1 MNKKNNI
8 LKLRVPITLS
18 FIATLFLLGFNSPIH
33 SQTIKTD
40 SIKPEEKRR
49 FFTFTPITEAEFRN
63 ALENNYNAP
72 FTTQIE
78 DTTKLE
84 KAFEPIA
91 KTYNEDEH
99 FFAESELCESPRC
112 LTHFKAYYPTL
123 DLYLFTIL
131 EINYEKAVF
140 VFAGSNKMASGRN
153 RFRGSYGVMSK
164 DGLWVGLKRDDCDN
178 NLQIEICKSSEI
190 GVWSVFTFDF
200 TYIDINFEKKPALF
214 WADKNTI
221 YLETLRYEPELKDPI
236 LEYYSIVFEY

>member
-1 MNKKNNI
+1 MKIRSNI
-8 LKLRVPITLS
+8 LRFRISVLS
-18 FIATLFLLGFNSPIH
+18 FIATLFLLGFNSLIH
-33 SQTIKTD
+33 AQTTKTD
-40 SIKPEEKRR
+40 SIKPEEKRK

-84 KAFEPIA
+84 KAFEAIA

-112 LTHFKAYYPTL
+112 LTSFKAYYPTL

-131 EINYEKAVF
+131 EIHYEKAVF
-140 VFAGSNKMASGRN
+140 VFAGTNKMASGHK

-164 DGLWVGLKRDDCDN
+164 DGLWVGLERGVCDN
-178 NLQIEICKSSEI
+178 ILQIEICKSSEI

-200 TYIDINFEKKPALF
+200 TYLDINSGENTALF

-221 YLETLRYEPELKDPI
+221 YLETIRYEPKLRDPI

>member
-84 KAFEPIA
+84 KAFEAIA
-91 KTYNEDEH
+91 KTYNE
-99 FFAESELCESPRC
+99 S
-112 LTHFKAYYPTL
+112 TL
-123 DLYLFTIL
+123 KKPIYF
-131 EINYEKAVF
+131 VF
-140 VFAGSNKMASGRN
+140 V
-153 RFRGSYGVMSK
+153 
-164 DGLWVGLKRDDCDN
+164 
-178 NLQIEICKSSEI
+178 
-190 GVWSVFTFDF
+190 
-200 TYIDINFEKKPALF
+200 
-214 WADKNTI
+214 
-221 YLETLRYEPELKDPI
+221 
-236 LEYYSIVFEY
+236 